1 MAQLH
6 NAPETVLT
14 ASPRVRSDGTELP
27 GNAERSAA
35 RRLIVLTRDPALEG
49 ALEGMGSDVPLL
61 VVDTLAQLTDELM
74 QRGAVSAL
82 LDIHALDAPV
92 DAVVDALA
100 AQFPDLRLMVAGQAA
115 DQSLLATRISE
126 QTVFRFV
133 HKPASPQRLKLFLD
147 AAFRTP
153 LRQEDRRSAPRPAQG
168 AAQND
173 AAPPFGSGPTRSGAL
188 PYVFIGLAAA
198 AIAGTAAWYF
208 SRQPAAPPA
217 TTLVAPAANT
227 APAVDT
233 RATQLE
239 QALRAAE
246 AALLAGRLEEAAT
259 ATAQARA
266 IEPANPRIAFL
277 AAQIEREQTRLNA
290 DSAQREA
297 VENRQ
302 GLIRRA
308 LTSFEERLARGAL
321 VEPLGDSAVSRLR
334 EAESIAPRDPAVL
347 TARDALV
354 AALLTEADKSLAAG
368 RTDAARRLVDVTA
381 QVNAR
386 APGLDLFRRRVEEVA
401 ARANAV
407 TPPPVEPVRAAP
419 APEPV
424 QVAAAPPPAAA
435 ETKPATP
442 PAAAPAEPRP
452 GETVVSATRLTSI
465 RKVEARYPEQA
476 YQSMT
481 SGWVDMEFSV
491 MKDGSVD
498 NVIVTASEPG
508 RTFDSAAVSALRR
521 YRYLPVLRDGVPVEQ
536 RARLRM
542 RFTAQASN

>member
-1 MAQLH
+1 MAQFH

-27 GNAERSAA
+27 GNAERNAA

-49 ALEGMGSDVPLL
+49 ALEGMGADVPLL
-61 VVDTLAQLTDELM
+61 VVDALAQLTDELM

-153 LRQEDRRSAPRPAQG
+153 LRQEARRSAPPPVPG
-168 AAQND
+168 TAQND
-173 AAPPFGSGPTRSGAL
+173 AGQPSGGGPLRSGAL
-188 PYVFIGLAAA
+188 PYVLIGLVAA
-198 AIAGTAAWYF
+198 AIAGTAGWYF
-208 SRQPAAPPA
+208 SRKPAAPPA
-217 TTLVAPAANT
+217 TTLVAPAASA
-227 APAVDT
+227 APEVDA
-233 RATQLE
+233 RAAQLE

-277 AAQIEREQTRLNA
+277 ATQIEREQARLNA

-308 LTSFEERLARGAL
+308 LTSFEERLGRGAL

-347 TARDALV
+347 AARDALV
-354 AALLTEADKSLAAG
+354 AALLTEADKSLSAG
-368 RTDAARRLVDVTA
+368 RTDSARRLVDVTA

-401 ARANAV
+401 ARANVV
-407 TPPPVEPVRAAP
+407 TPPAEPVRAVP
-419 APEPV
+419 TPEPV
-424 QVAAAPPPAAA
+424 QVAAAPAPAAA

-452 GETVVSATRLTSI
+452 GETVISATRLTSI